1 MRHYIPGMSTVR
13 LTRVVAFSAAH
24 RYFRPDWS
32 PEKNAAVFGACAHEH
47 GHGHRYECHVTVAG
61 SLDEETGM
69 VVRLDELDRVLR
81 AEVHDRF
88 DHKHINYDVPEFAFG
103 KQIPTCEG
111 LSVYLWQR
119 IAPRLPDG
127 VQLERVRV
135 QEEPGLFAEYD
146 GA

>member
-1 MRHYIPGMSTVR
+1 MSTVR
-13 LTRVVAFSAAH
+13 LTRVVVFSAAH

-32 PEKNAAVFGACAHEH
+32 AEKNAEVFGDCAHEH

-61 SLDEETGM
+61 TLDEATGM

-81 AEVHDRF
+81 EEIHDRF

-103 KQIPTCEG
+103 KQVPTCEA
-111 LSVYLWQR
+111 LAVHVWQR
-119 IAPRLPDG
+119 LAPRLPHG

-135 QEEPGLFAEYD
+135 QEEPGLSAEYD

>member
-1 MRHYIPGMSTVR
+1 
-13 LTRVVAFSAAH
+13 VVVFSAAH

-32 PEKNAAVFGACAHEH
+32 PEKNAEVFGDCAHEH

-61 SLDEETGM
+61 ILNEETGM
-69 VVRLDELDRVLR
+69 IVRLDELDRVLR
-81 AEVHDRF
+81 EEIHDRF

-103 KQIPTCEG
+103 KQVPTCEA
-111 LSVYLWQR
+111 LAVHVWQR
-119 IAPRLPDG
+119 LAPRLPDG

-135 QEEPGLFAEYD
+135 QEEPGLSAEYH

>member
-1 MRHYIPGMSTVR
+1 MPTVR
-13 LTRVVAFSAAH
+13 LTRVVVFSAAH

-32 PEKNAAVFGACAHEH
+32 PEKNAEVFGDCAHEH

-61 SLDEETGM
+61 ILNEETGM
-69 VVRLDELDRVLR
+69 IVRLDELDRVLR
-81 AEVHDRF
+81 EEIHDRF

-103 KQIPTCEG
+103 KQVPTCEA
-111 LSVYLWQR
+111 LAVHVWQR
-119 IAPRLPDG
+119 LAPRLPDG

-135 QEEPGLFAEYD
+135 QEEPGLSAEYH